1 VYTKRPA
8 AAADVLF
15 KEWSAMVWVLRAVE
29 ASIGKQD
36 SFPCC
41 SSSTHQR
48 YMCFFMNL
56 SLHVE
61 FGWQFLLLQ
70 ECLLL
75 LNAISN
81 FLCLGRI
88 NCTRNLHC
96 REILQSFGLED
107 MMTMLTLDSVAANAL
122 SFLWHIVMQS
132 WLQISS
138 FKPCFA
144 SVAAY
149 TLLSYGTLSCNPSFR
164 FDLQTLF
171 CFCCCTCTFFL
182 MAHCHA
188 ILASDSSFKPC
199 FDSVGAN
206 ALLLCHFVVQSWL
219 QISSFKPCF
228 SSVAANALSFLW
240 HFVMQ
245 S

>member
-1 VYTKRPA
+1 LAIPPPA
-8 AAADVLF
+8 RVF
-15 KEWSAMVWVLRAVE
+15 VAVE
-29 ASIGKQD
+29 
-36 SFPCC
+36 C
-41 SSSTHQR
+41 
-48 YMCFFMNL
+48 
-56 SLHVE
+56 
-61 FGWQFLLLQ
+61 
-70 ECLLL
+70 
-75 LNAISN
+75 N
-81 FLCLGRI
+81 FELPLPKL
-88 NCTRNLHC
+88 NCTRKLHC
-96 REILQSFGLED
+96 REILQSFGLEE
-107 MMTMLTLDSVAANAL
+107 MMMLTLDSVAANSL
-122 SFLWHIVMQS
+122 SFLWHTVMQS

-144 SVAAY
+144 SNTAY
-149 TLLSYGTLSCNPSFR
+149 TLLSNGTLSCNPSFR

-199 FDSVGAN
+199 FDSVAAN
-206 ALLLCHFVVQSWL
+206 ALLLCHFVMQSWL